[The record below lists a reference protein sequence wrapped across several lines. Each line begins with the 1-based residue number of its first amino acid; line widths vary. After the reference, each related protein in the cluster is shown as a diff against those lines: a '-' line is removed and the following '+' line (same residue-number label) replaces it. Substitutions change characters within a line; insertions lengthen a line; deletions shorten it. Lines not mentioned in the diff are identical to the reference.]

1 MARYLLRLGGRVL
14 ATALFT
20 GALLFG
26 FVAPSAA
33 GDFVLWNGVFTA
45 DGECKVTAIDQST
58 NGTGRLPPINVTVGE
73 TSCAQLMGAI
83 QMAGETTTPDP
94 LVCEQS
100 TQSHIITPPP
110 PGKDPLFDKLFRG
123 PPEFLEEELKGRV
136 FRVAVTGEARC
147 ELKETTTPQ

>member
-1 MARYLLRLGGRVL
+1 MIHYLSRLGGCVL

-58 NGTGRLPPINVTVGE
+58 ITPETGRLPPITVTVGE
-73 TSCAQLMGAI
+73 TSCAQLLRAI
-83 QMAGETTTPDP
+83 QTAGENTTPDP
-94 LVCEQS
+94 LVCEQN
-100 TQSHIITPPP
+100 TQSHIVTPPP
-110 PGKDPLFDKLFRG
+110 PGKDPSFDELFRG
-123 PPEFLEEELKGRV
+123 PVEFREEELKGRV
-136 FRVAVTGEARC
+136 FRVGVSGFARC
-147 ELKETTTPQ
+147 E